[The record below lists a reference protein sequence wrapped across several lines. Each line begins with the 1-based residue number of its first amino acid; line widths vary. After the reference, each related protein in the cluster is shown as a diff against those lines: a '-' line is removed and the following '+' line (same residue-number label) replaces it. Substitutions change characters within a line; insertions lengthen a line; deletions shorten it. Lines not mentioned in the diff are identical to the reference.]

1 MASNELRGHKG
12 DFIATIARQDPKDLK
27 LRAVLSK
34 YLEYTLGWFSIIFEA
49 LFLLTQQSTQQST
62 HSFDSIDNRLAF
74 SLAWLRCKCLVI
86 FKTAL

>member
-1 MASNELRGHKG
+1 MASNEKRGHKG

-49 LFLLTQQSTQQST
+49 LFPMMCFFQIT
-62 HSFDSIDNRLAF
+62 N
-74 SLAWLRCKCLVI
+74 CLYPAPSKI
-86 FKTAL
+86 R

>member
-1 MASNELRGHKG
+1 MASNEKRGHKG

-49 LFLLTQQSTQQST
+49 LFLLT
-62 HSFDSIDNRLAF
+62 
-74 SLAWLRCKCLVI
+74 
-86 FKTAL
+86 